1 MAEEDVVTTAERESA
16 TKDEAFSGFI
26 THGAPL
32 AAAALVSHLLD
43 KALGLPAGSL
53 ATTVPFL
60 FAMTKF

>member
-1 MAEEDVVTTAERESA
+1 MPDNAILTPLEREPP
-16 TKDEAFSGFI
+16 TKDDAFSGFI

-32 AAAALVSHLLD
+32 AAAALVSHIVD

-60 FAMTKF
+60 FAMTRF

>member
-1 MAEEDVVTTAERESA
+1 MPNDTILTTPERQHL
-16 TKDEAFSGFI
+16 TKDEAFRGFI

-32 AAAALVSHLLD
+32 AAAALVSHLMD

-60 FAMTKF
+60 FAMTRF